1 MAKNK
6 EHKHKNSNWFYA
18 GLELTEDDVR
28 RSMAA
33 TQSCKEAA
41 AYLDISYPSWRK
53 YATAYR
59 DQETGK
65 TLFELHKNKSMK
77 GVVGRSWVGGKHR
90 VNWEAILVPNQ
101 RVNPERL
108 TKLKAQLLEYDKLE
122 EKCYRCEFEEE
133 RIEDHKKPLL
143 LNFKNGD
150 KSNWKIQNI
159 ELVCY
164 NCAFLHCL
172 DFYEDDVVR
181 KVETLAINAIPGKQ
195 ARKQFYQL
203 DDFYIDHLN
212 KLGLHTNTGELQ
224 DQLSPKIKEEDT
236 GNEFV
241 DFV

>member
-1 MAKNK
+1 MAKKKRPVND
-6 EHKHKNSNWFYA
+6 NWFYA
-18 GLELTEDDVR
+18 GLELSEDDIR
-28 RSMAA
+28 RSMSA
-33 TQSCKEAA
+33 TKSCKEAA
-41 AYLDISYPSWRK
+41 AYLEVSYPSWKK
-53 YATAYR
+53 YARSYR

-65 TLFELHKNKSMK
+65 TLFDMHKNESMK
-77 GVVGRSWVGGKHR
+77 GIIGRSWVGGKTPR

-108 TKLKAQLLEYDKLE
+108 TKLKAGLLEHEKLE
-122 EKCYRCEFEEE
+122 EKCYRCHFEEE

-150 KSNWKIQNI
+150 KSDWKIQNI

-181 KVETLAINAIPGKQ
+181 KVETLAMNAIPGKM

-212 KLGLHTNTGELQ
+212 KLGLTASSDELQ
-224 DQLSPKIKEEDT
+224 DQLAPKIGEQDT